1 MEYEAKKQIPE
12 AIRTLKGLFRRGDK
26 IQVRIEQGFKA
37 LGVEFI
43 GRGLRHWHFG
53 IDAYCQKHNK
63 GVFEVLDHKT
73 IKDAAI
79 YYRDAKKDVIEE
91 PAVSKMPTCDC

>member
-1 MEYEAKKQIPE
+1 MNEEVYSLYKQNKSFKKY
-12 AIRTLKGLFRRGDK
+12 
-26 IQVRIEQGFKA
+26 V
-37 LGVEFI
+37 
-43 GRGLRHWHFG
+43 
-53 IDAYCQKHNK
+53 DAYCQKHNK